1 MAAKNQTYT
10 PQESL
15 DDDFCGRAAMKVE
28 TFLRWAGISRFL
40 FYQEVK
46 RGNIRPKKCGART
59 MIPMDEAERW
69 LRELPEA
76 GSPAKSAASDG
87 K

>member
-1 MAAKNQTYT
+1 MAVNNQIYI
-10 PQESL
+10 PQDPS
-15 DDDFCGRAAMKVE
+15 DDDFRGRAAMKVE

-46 RGNIRPKKCGART
+46 RGRIRPKKCGART
-59 MIPMDEAERW
+59 MIPMEEAERW

-76 GSPAKSAASDG
+76 GTPAKPEESDRR
-87 K
+87 